1 MRLRETIEHL
11 KLAYEKHEL
20 VTVSTRNGIDDLDV
34 TFKSDGKKLTL
45 TCSLMSWPANVWY
58 CDEESDVPQEA
69 MDWLLE
75 QREAPLEKV
84 MRELVPMIT
93 RLVWPA
99 LNPPQ
104 TRPGSSIELME
115 LGEPIKREEAYSSE
129 EDDDD
134 DDDSDV
140 EIQLDASNVIMIEHK
155 KLRVTTSKDSQ
166 ADDESSS
173 GFQKW
178 REMQN
183 RLKSEASSTSSS
195 AATVRLMKDAKE
207 ILTSKG
213 IKDGHF
219 QVDIAEEHLY
229 AWSVSIIKIDD
240 DSSQLARDMLNYG
253 KHIVLALEFTSDYPF
268 KPPKARIVS
277 PVIEGGYVMNGG
289 ALCMEL
295 LTQKGWCST
304 YTIEKIILQIITTMI
319 AGKARI
325 RPNHDAAKIYSKS
338 TAEKV
343 FAQIEKQH
351 DKTGWSSRQKKY
363 G

>member
-11 KLAYEKHEL
+11 KLAYEKHEH

-34 TFKSDGKKLTL
+34 TFKSD
-45 TCSLMSWPANVWY
+45 
-58 CDEESDVPQEA
+58 
-69 MDWLLE
+69 
-75 QREAPLEKV
+75 
-84 MRELVPMIT
+84 
-93 RLVWPA
+93 
-99 LNPPQ
+99 
-104 TRPGSSIELME
+104 
-115 LGEPIKREEAYSSE
+115 
-129 EDDDD
+129 
-134 DDDSDV
+134 
-140 EIQLDASNVIMIEHK
+140 
-155 KLRVTTSKDSQ
+155 
-166 ADDESSS
+166 
-173 GFQKW
+173 
-178 REMQN
+178 
-183 RLKSEASSTSSS
+183 
-195 AATVRLMKDAKE
+195 
-207 ILTSKG
+207 
-213 IKDGHF
+213 
-219 QVDIAEEHLY
+219 
-229 AWSVSIIKIDD
+229 
-240 DSSQLARDMLNYG
+240 DMLNYG

-277 PVIEGGYVMNGG
+277 PVIEGGYVMSGG